1 MTGVQ
6 TCALPIS
13 GIVKQEVVFT
23 PFEKAIKH
31 HKDINKEM
39 LEMSRILAL

>member
-1 MTGVQ
+1 MEGQRGVM
-6 TCALPIS
+6 A
-13 GIVKQEVVFT
+13 GIVDKEVLYT

-31 HKDINKEM
+31 TKDLNKEM